1 VLAGAGCVSN
11 EYRISGDELRR
22 LAQAPLESRGRG
34 VHVLQD
40 VGSRR
45 ASEVEPPNDEEL
57 RRAWEPI
64 PVETQPPLGDEG
76 VGGDAIAD
84 DLRLDLRGDRARPR
98 PAVMPRG
105 LRPQVGRDIAGVSR
119 GSPSEHASTVAGG
132 SRSPGSGSG
141 TGSLLDGVG
150 ELHGGGGGGGNDAAA
165 ALVIVAIVA
174 VVVAAGVAIGLV
186 ASEGT
191 RFQGKVAMAPQQ
203 TLYIDHG
210 NGVTSEVQLG
220 ALGPAD
226 LAHAAG
232 AVVKDDEG
240 YGLVLERRDPLDRT
254 GGAFGLELGATTF
267 NLGSVHSVGPA
278 AEIQVGGFF
287 RPRWGLMLDVGVSG
301 GDVAIG
307 GAATAA
313 ASAASADGIVTRHH
327 LALELQAYPAS
338 LGPLHLGLFGRAG
351 GALVGTAA
359 GVQGGPLAGGGVLLQ
374 LELTSRMAFTLRGGV
389 DTARLSG
396 GWSTAGV
403 ATAGVTI
410 Y

>member
-1 VLAGAGCVSN
+1 MSN

-45 ASEVEPPNDEEL
+45 AREIEPPNDEEL

-64 PVETQPPLGDEG
+64 AVETEPPLGDEG
-76 VGGDAIAD
+76 VGDDAIAD
-84 DLRLDLRGDRARPR
+84 GLRLDLRGGRTGPGLR
-98 PAVMPRG
+98 VVPRG
-105 LRPQVGRDIAGVSR
+105 LRPRVGGVSR
-119 GSPSEHASTVAGG
+119 GRPPGDARMVAGG
-132 SRSPGSGSG
+132 SPGHGGGSGP
-141 TGSLLDGVG
+141 GSLLDGVG
-150 ELHGGGGGGGNDAAA
+150 EIHGGGGGNGSDAAA
-165 ALVIVAIVA
+165 ALAIVAILA

-210 NGVTSEVQLG
+210 DGVTSEVPLG
-220 ALGPAD
+220 ALSPAD
-226 LAHAAG
+226 VAHAAG
-232 AVVKDDEG
+232 ALVKDDEG
-240 YGLVLERRDPLDRT
+240 YGLALQRRDPLDRR
-254 GGAFGLELGATTF
+254 GGAFSLELGATTF
-267 NLGSVHSVGPA
+267 NLGSAHSAGPA

-301 GDVAIG
+301 GDIAIG

-313 ASAASADGIVTRHH
+313 ASAASADDIVTRHH
-327 LALELQAYPAS
+327 LALEVQAYPAS

-374 LELTSRMAFTLRGGV
+374 LELTSRLAFTLRGGV

>member
-1 VLAGAGCVSN
+1 M
-11 EYRISGDELRR
+11 
-22 LAQAPLESRGRG
+22 AQAPLESRGRG

-45 ASEVEPPNDEEL
+45 AWEIEPPNDEEL

-64 PVETQPPLGDEG
+64 PVETQAPLGDEG
-76 VGGDAIAD
+76 AGDDASPD
-84 DLRLDLRGDRARPR
+84 DLHLDLRGDRTRPGLT
-98 PAVMPRG
+98 VVPRG
-105 LRPQVGRDIAGVSR
+105 LHPRVGGVSR
-119 GSPSEHASTVAGG
+119 GSPSGDAGMAAAGSRGHAGG
-132 SRSPGSGSG
+132 SGM
-141 TGSLLDGVG
+141 GSLFDGVG
-150 ELHGGGGGGGNDAAA
+150 EIHGGGGNGNDAAA
-165 ALVIVAIVA
+165 ALVIVAVLA

-203 TLYIDHG
+203 TLYIARDD
-210 NGVTSEVQLG
+210 GVTSEVPLG
-220 ALGPAD
+220 ALSPAD
-226 LAHAAG
+226 VAHAAG

-240 YGLVLERRDPLDRT
+240 YGLALGRRDPLDRR
-254 GGAFGLELGATTF
+254 GGAFGVELGATTF

-313 ASAASADGIVTRHH
+313 ASAASVDGIVTRHH
-327 LALELQAYPAS
+327 LALELQGYPVS
-338 LGPLHLGLFGRAG
+338 LGPLHCGLFGRAG

-359 GVQGGPLAGGGVLLQ
+359 GVRGGPLAGGGVLFQ
-374 LELTSRMAFTLRGGV
+374 LELTSRLALTLRGGV
-389 DTARLSG
+389 DTARLDG
-396 GWSTAGV
+396 AWSTAGV
-403 ATAGVTI
+403 ATAGVTV